1 MLFPD
6 NLSLLRVA
14 MHNTILATKV
24 GMTRVYD
31 DVGNLQSV
39 TVLEVGPCTVELIR
53 TTVRDKYDAVQMS
66 LSRQGK
72 VVARRESRIESG
84 AREYAVGEQLDA
96 PFIAVGGKIDVIG
109 TSKGRGFA
117 GAMKRHNFAGQ
128 RATHGVKKCHRHPGS
143 TGMSSDQSKVI
154 KGMKMAGHYG
164 DARTTIRNL
173 KVIQY
178 NADNG
183 VLVVK
188 GAVPG
193 PNGAL
198 VVVRDAV
205 EP

>member
-1 MLFPD
+1 
-6 NLSLLRVA
+6 

-31 DVGNLQSV
+31 GDGNIHPV

-53 TTVRDKYDAVQMS
+53 TADRDNYDAVQMS
-66 LSRQGK
+66 LNRQGK
-72 VVARRESRIESG
+72 VVARRESHIQQG
-84 AREYAVGEQLDA
+84 VREYKVGEQLDA
-96 PFIAVGGKIDVIG
+96 PFIAVGGKVDVIG

-117 GAMKRHNFAGQ
+117 GVMKRHNFSGQ
-128 RATHGVKKCHRHPGS
+128 RASHGVKKVHRHPGS
-143 TGMSSDQSKVI
+143 TGMSSDQSRVI

-164 DARTTIRNL
+164 DARATVRNL
-173 KVIQY
+173 KVVQY
-178 NADNG
+178 DAENG

-193 PNGAL
+193 ANGSL

>member
-1 MLFPD
+1 
-6 NLSLLRVA
+6 